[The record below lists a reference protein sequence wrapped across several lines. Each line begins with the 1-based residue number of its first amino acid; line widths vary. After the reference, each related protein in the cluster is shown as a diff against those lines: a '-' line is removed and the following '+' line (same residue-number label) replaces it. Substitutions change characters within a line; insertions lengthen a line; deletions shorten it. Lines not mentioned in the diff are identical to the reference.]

1 MHARFVYT
9 STYIALKLA
18 RSLQF
23 VFVVLVILK
32 PSAFPLPRSAL
43 PLSRGVAGAHLK
55 LILFRRG
62 RGQVDALPAGAPA
75 FVL

>member
-9 STYIALKLA
+9 STFIALKLA

-55 LILFRRG
+55 
-62 RGQVDALPAGAPA
+62 
-75 FVL
+75 